1 MRSTFS
7 WIKVLQAFYKMIIS
21 QKFHLF
27 NSDGKF
33 LRQNFHLSARCG
45 VVVIDVHF
53 FRVAEDVDPYGVR
66 VTISQRG
73 NIQFLSVGA
82 DSISAR
88 GVSGAYGMLPYGV
101 G

>member
-1 MRSTFS
+1 MFT
-7 WIKVLQAFYKMIIS
+7 IKETPFGQIRRPKAVCIFGLK
-21 QKFHLF
+21 
-27 NSDGKF
+27 
-33 LRQNFHLSARCG
+33 
-45 VVVIDVHF
+45 
-53 FRVAEDVDPYGVR
+53 VAV
-66 VTISQRG
+66 SQRG